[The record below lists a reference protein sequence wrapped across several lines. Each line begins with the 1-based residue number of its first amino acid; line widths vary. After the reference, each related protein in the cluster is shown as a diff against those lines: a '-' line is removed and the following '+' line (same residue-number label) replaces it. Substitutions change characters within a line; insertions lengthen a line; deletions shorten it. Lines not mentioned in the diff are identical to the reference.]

1 MVKAVIWVES
11 AMRERDRAIASL
23 KSSLATC
30 ADSLDVIEV
39 DSTTESSAIGGTL
52 ETENVIHC
60 PLTLN
65 LPKSLDFPAA
75 KLYHACGDRVE
86 TRKWVETKLDYRTA
100 EGNLWL
106 PVALTA
112 KGPLYGETMTTAAD
126 SYRQPLHL
134 SDSHRQP
141 LYHLA
146 YKLLMGLGAVPA
158 VYLVQFSQEGPEIL
172 FDRLYPFPAEPAIAS
187 LGVQQPDLFAAHGF
201 CLTGQPLLDLTI
213 IEGGQA
219 EGQELK

>member
-1 MVKAVIWVES
+1 MVKAVIWLES

-23 KSSLATC
+23 QGSLSAC
-30 ADSLDVIEV
+30 ANSIEVIEV
-39 DSTTESSAIGGTL
+39 DARSEFAALNRVEKI
-52 ETENVIHC
+52 ENVVYC

-65 LPKSLDFPAA
+65 VPDDLDFPARE
-75 KLYHACGDRVE
+75 LYCACRDVAG
-86 TRKWVETKLDYRTA
+86 TRRWVETKLDYRTG

-112 KGPLYGETMTTAAD
+112 KGPLYGEAIAKEANT
-126 SYRQPLHL
+126 YRQPLHL

-146 YKLLMGLGAVPA
+146 YTLLEGLGASPA
-158 VYLVQFSQEGPEIL
+158 VYLLQFSQQGPEIL

-187 LGVQQPDLFAAHGF
+187 LGVQQPDLFACHGL
-201 CLTGQPLLDLTI
+201 CLTGQPLLDLI
-213 IEGGQA
+213 IV
-219 EGQELK
+219 